1 MLRDVRYRGVAGRLG
16 EESEMKFLRREF
28 LFVYWLC
35 ASCAAAAF
43 AAPAARAENISLP
56 PEARQAMDKIYSGD
70 PDAAIPIARA
80 VQQAQPDHPLGYLL
94 EGEALWW
101 KRYCAAYELKY
112 NIAESWKRGKDPGD
126 EAYLALADKVIHTAQ
141 ALNEKSESA
150 EMHVYAGIG
159 WGLKARVYALRS
171 EYRNVARAGVN
182 ARTEMLRALQLDP
195 QMADATAGLGLY
207 DYYVDTLSPIVKLL
221 RFFMGIPGGDKQT
234 GVKEMEKGMNE
245 GVLLAVHIRFVLAR
259 SLRQYDAKYEEALT
273 VAQPLANRF
282 PQNPLFQLLLGNI
295 NLQLGRKAT
304 AAPYFQ
310 AALNEPF
317 PDPACAARLR
327 EIASA
332 LLAQSLASP
341 R

>member
-1 MLRDVRYRGVAGRLG
+1 MLRDVRYRRVAGRLG
-16 EESEMKFLRREF
+16 EESEMRFPRRESY
-28 LFVYWLC
+28 FVYWLC
-35 ASCAAAAF
+35 AACAAALF
-43 AAPAARAENISLP
+43 AAPARAENLPLP

-70 PDAAIPIARA
+70 PDSAIPIARA
-80 VQQAQPDHPLGYLL
+80 IQQAQPDHPLGYLL

-101 KRYCAAYELKY
+101 KRYCAAYEFKY
-112 NIAESWKRGKDPGD
+112 GIAESWKHGKDPGD
-126 EAYLALADKVIHTAQ
+126 EAYLALGDKVIHTAQ
-141 ALNEKSESA
+141 ARNDKSESA

-159 WGLKARVYALRS
+159 WGLKARVYALRN
-171 EYRNVARAGVN
+171 EYRNVARSGVN

-234 GVKEMEKGMNE
+234 GVKEMETGMNE

-259 SLRQYDAKYEEALT
+259 SLRQYDAKYEDALAD
-273 VAQPLANRF
+273 AQPLADRY

-295 NLQLGRKAT
+295 NLQLGRKAA

-310 AALNEPF
+310 AALNEAF

-327 EIASA
+327 EIATA